1 LSAVRRQQLLH
12 VGIGAV
18 IAIAVIV
25 PLGVFAFVKSGVY
38 DVGASS
44 PHSRFTEWITHETM
58 IHSVGRRAGKME
70 APASASLG
78 QVRRGFCEYETHCVA
93 CHGASAVSRQQ
104 WVSGMEPAPPYLLD
118 VTQRFKP
125 RELFWITKNGIKM
138 TGMPAWRNSMSDDQL
153 WDLVGFLEAMPR
165 MDSEIYVQW
174 RSKGFCRPVSGPQA
188 PGPLPT
194 PRP

>member
-1 LSAVRRQQLLH
+1 LSAVRREQLLH
-12 VGIGAV
+12 IGIGAA

-38 DVGASS
+38 NVGASS

-58 IHSVGRRAGKME
+58 IHSVGRHAEEME

-78 QVRRGFCEYETHCVA
+78 QVRRGFCAYETHCAA
-93 CHGASAVSRQQ
+93 CHGAPAVSRQQ

-118 VTQRFKP
+118 VAQRFSP

-138 TGMPAWRNSMSDDQL
+138 TGMPAWRNSVSDEQL

-165 MDSEIYVQW
+165 MDSGTYVQW
-174 RSKGFCRPVSGPQA
+174 RSEGFCRPVSGPQA
-188 PGPLPT
+188 PGSLSI